1 MRKRYVKYLLCILA
15 VFCAAAFMGCGTKTV
30 GDSEVV
36 MEIADQPVVKA
47 EYQMIVDSCQA
58 KIKQQYDT
66 DTVNSKDFWNTGEPG
81 ERPLDKAMQLAREAL
96 VSNKTVAQLAEEKG
110 IAAEL
115 DYLSLAEQQEGENAR
130 REGAEASG
138 GTLYGITAFG
148 IREYYD
154 YAYTQAEHELI
165 EILKGEQDISDEELQ
180 TIYEENQQEYTSDVS
195 VDMLVA
201 EMAAD
206 VGDEQAAH
214 VAEDL
219 KEHTDLPYLAEK
231 YPTVNFYELTMS
243 SLNMQEGKSGAY
255 MQRWLTASAMQQGEV
270 CEPFAIGENLMV
282 MRCLKR
288 SEQAVQPFE
297 EVKGLLKDSVQ
308 SSLAYEEIEARQK
321 EAEIELKISQEQLEA
336 IALEALQSA
345 S

>member
-1 MRKRYVKYLLCILA
+1 MRERYVKTILCILA
-15 VFCAAAFMGCGTKTV
+15 VFCAAAMGCGTKTV

-36 MEIADQPVVKA
+36 MEIAGQPVVKA

-66 DTVNSKDFWNTGEPG
+66 DTVNRKDFWTDGEQG
-81 ERPLDKAMQLAREAL
+81 ERPIDKIMQLAGEAL
-96 VSNKTVAQLAEEKG
+96 ISNKTVAQLAGEKG
-110 IAAEL
+110 IAAKL
-115 DYLSLAEQQEGENAR
+115 DYLSLAAQQEGENTERKAAG
-130 REGAEASG
+130 ESG
-138 GTLYGITAFG
+138 EVVYGLTSFG

-154 YAYTQAEHELI
+154 YIYTQAEYELI
-165 EILKGEQDISDEELQ
+165 EILKGEQHISDEELKA
-180 TIYEENQQEYTSDVS
+180 IYQENQEEYTSDVS

-201 EMAAD
+201 EMAAEA
-206 VGDEQAAH
+206 GSEQAAQ

-219 KEHTDLPYLAEK
+219 LEYTDVSYLADK
-231 YPTVNFYELTMS
+231 YPMVNFYELGLS

-308 SSLAYEEIEARQK
+308 SSLAYEELQARQK
-321 EAEIELKISQEQLEA
+321 EAEVELMISQEQLEA

>member
-1 MRKRYVKYLLCILA
+1 MQTRYVKHLLCILA
-15 VFCAAAFMGCGTKTV
+15 VFCAAAVGCGTKTV

-36 MEIADQPVVKA
+36 MEIAGQPVVKA
-47 EYQMIVDSCQA
+47 EYQMIVDSCQTE
-58 KIKQQYDT
+58 IKQQYDT
-66 DTVNSKDFWNTGEPG
+66 DTVNRKDFWTIGEPG
-81 ERPLDKAMQLAREAL
+81 ERPLDKIMQLAEKTL
-96 VSNKTVAQLAEEKG
+96 VYDKTVAQLAGEKG

-115 DYLSLAEQQEGENAR
+115 DYLSLTAQQERENNR
-130 REGAEASG
+130 REEAEGSG
-138 GTLYGITAFG
+138 GTLYGIAAFG

-154 YAYTQAEHELI
+154 YAYTQAEYELA

-180 TIYEENQQEYTSDVS
+180 AIYQENQQAYTSEVS

-206 VGDEQAAH
+206 VGSEQAAQ
-214 VAEDL
+214 VAEDME
-219 KEHTDLPYLAEK
+219 EHTDLPYFAEK
-231 YPTVNFYELTMS
+231 YPNVNFYELTMS

-288 SEQAVQPFE
+288 YEQAVQPFE

-308 SSLAYEEIEARQK
+308 SSLAYEEIEARQN
-321 EAEIELKISQEQLEA
+321 EAKVELTVSQEQLEA
-336 IALEALQSA
+336 IALEALQPA